1 MKITLNGTLLETD
14 ACTVSELIASTPM
27 AGKPVVVE
35 LNQHALVAS
44 AHATTKLQEADQI
57 EVLVLGAGG

>member
-1 MKITLNGTLLETD
+1 MKITLNGQEVDTEATS
-14 ACTVSELIASTPM
+14 VSELIASTPM

-35 LNQHALVAS
+35 YNQQALVAS
-44 AHATTKLQEADQI
+44 AHGETQLKEGDVI

>member
-14 ACTVSELIASTPM
+14 VSTVSELIASTPM
-27 AGKPVVVE
+27 EGKPVVVE
-35 LNQHALVAS
+35 LNQQALVAS
-44 AHATTKLQEADQI
+44 AHTTTKLQEADEI

>member
-1 MKITLNGTLLETD
+1 MNITLNGVATETNVTSVAD
-14 ACTVSELIASTPM
+14 LIAESSM

-35 LNQHALVAS
+35 YNKEALTAS
-44 AHATTKLQEADQI
+44 AHKSTQLKEGDSI